1 MREYESVIILTPELN
16 DNEINAIIDK
26 IDKIISKK
34 GKITEKQ
41 KLGLKKLA
49 YNIKGRQEG
58 YYVSHQFEIDDKV
71 YNKNCIPDIEKF
83 FRTQEEI
90 IKFIVVERS

>member
-1 MREYESVIILTPELN
+1 MREFESVIILTPELN
-16 DNEINAIIDK
+16 DNEINAIIDN
-26 IDKIISKK
+26 IDKIISER

-41 KLGLKKLA
+41 KLALKRLA
-49 YNIKGRQEG
+49 YNIKGTQEG
-58 YYVSHQFEIDDKV
+58 YYVSHQFEIHDKV
-71 YNKNCIPDIEKF
+71 YNKNSIPDIEKY